1 MWCDL
6 FLQKLSPLVWD
17 GLTAYLQGVFLC
29 VQRNRPIVTDSEQIT
44 AKLKVR
50 ASMYVTVLYF
60 SLVQSLLDVFLTIK
74 QTGLGSVALHTSR
87 PKIAHPVDLRGTTSF
102 HLRNN

>member
-1 MWCDL
+1 MKCVSYMWCDL

-29 VQRNRPIVTDSEQIT
+29 VQRNRLIVTDSEQIT

-50 ASMYVTVLYF
+50 MSEYVCDSF
-60 SLVQSLLDVFLTIK
+60 IFLSC
-74 QTGLGSVALHTSR
+74 SVA
-87 PKIAHPVDLRGTTSF
+87 A
-102 HLRNN
+102 